1 MVTDPSAA
9 HPVLPALADLRGLRT
24 APALEPAGCQALLAE
39 LTPRLAACQWFT
51 VGVMAPSAAAAVAAL
66 RSTERAL
73 GWAPL
78 DPDPAGTGFDA
89 IATAVFLKG
98 NQSNGRFLL
107 RAESGLGE
115 GILISGH
122 GTADPEAGDTWGPL
136 PLGFF
141 GT

>member
-1 MVTDPSAA
+1 MATDPAQDLPCLA
-9 HPVLPALADLRGLRT
+9 HLRGLRS
-24 APALEPAGCQALLAE
+24 APHLDPDARAALRAE
-39 LTPRLAACQWFT
+39 LDQRLAACEWFT

-66 RSTERAL
+66 RSAESSL
-73 GWAPL
+73 GWEPL

-98 NQSNGRFLL
+98 NQSTGRFLL

-122 GTADPEAGDTWGPL
+122 DTADPGAGDTWGPL
-136 PLGFF
+136 PLDFF
-141 GT
+141 DR